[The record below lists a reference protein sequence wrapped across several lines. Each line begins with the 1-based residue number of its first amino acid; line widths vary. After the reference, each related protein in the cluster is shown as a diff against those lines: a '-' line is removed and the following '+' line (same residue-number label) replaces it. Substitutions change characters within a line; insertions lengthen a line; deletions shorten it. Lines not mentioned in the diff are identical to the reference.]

1 MRCARARRL
10 ARGSQAVRLG
20 RGVHH
25 VAEALDGDVGLLE
38 FLPQA
43 DQAQQRLAHAAGEHL
58 EGHQHADGEAVVLHH
73 QQAPTTRMA
82 SVITCSRPLASTL

>member
-1 MRCARARRL
+1 M
-10 ARGSQAVRLG
+10 RLG
-20 RGVHH
+20 GHVEH

-58 EGHQHADGEAVVLHH
+58 EGDQHADGEAVVLHH
-73 QQAPTTRMA
+73 QQAPTMRMA
-82 SVITCSRPLASTL
+82 SVITCSSPLAMTL